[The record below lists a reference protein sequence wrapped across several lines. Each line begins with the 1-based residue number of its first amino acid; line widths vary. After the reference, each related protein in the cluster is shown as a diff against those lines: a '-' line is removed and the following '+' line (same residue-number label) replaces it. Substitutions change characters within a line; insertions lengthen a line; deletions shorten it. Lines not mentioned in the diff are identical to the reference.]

1 MKRGLLIFLIGLG
14 FGERGLFAKCPA
26 CPEKVIKREV
36 PALTY
41 KKKEAT
47 YKKKKATD
55 KKRQR
60 KTKREEPPISF
71 AKSPFPIP
79 LRF

>member
-1 MKRGLLIFLIGLG
+1 MKRALLIFLLGLG
-14 FGERGLFAKCPA
+14 FEERGVFAKCPA
-26 CPEKVIKREV
+26 CPDKVIKREV
-36 PALTY
+36 PALRY
-41 KKKEAT
+41 KKKG
-47 YKKKKATD
+47 ATD

-60 KTKREEPPISF
+60 KIKREEPPISF